1 MLACVCIKVGRKS
14 GGTGVGL
21 CCLSKRL
28 ECLGGTCG
36 VRNRHDGHGG
46 CCFWFAF
53 PHEAACESFKSD
65 TTESM
70 LSCISTSKN
79 GLHDCEGKPRSISP
93 ASFKSESET
102 SISQKSST
110 CHHNASSSPKFV
122 ASNPIRVLLVDD
134 SPLIRKATS
143 RALTN
148 EGFEVS
154 VAQHGED
161 CLSVLESSKTHD
173 ALDDCEAFAYDL
185 VIMDLQMPVMGGLEA
200 TKRIRALEKEMHNN
214 NIFRNV
220 VIIGFS
226 AGAAHDV
233 RADCILCGM
242 DGFIEKPLRV
252 KDLQTYIQSFD
263 HGLGDCKV

>member
-1 MLACVCIKVGRKS
+1 MY
-14 GGTGVGL
+14 
-21 CCLSKRL
+21 CLSKRL
-28 ECLGGTCG
+28 DSLGGTCG

-53 PHEAACESFKSD
+53 PHKAARESFTSD

-70 LSCISTSKN
+70 LSCSSTSLN
-79 GLHDCEGKPRSISP
+79 GLHDCEGKPRSISHY
-93 ASFKSESET
+93 FMSESSEA
-102 SISQKSST
+102 SAIQKSSAQH
-110 CHHNASSSPKFV
+110 HHNTCSASSSPKFV

-143 RALTN
+143 KALTN
-148 EGFEVS
+148 EGYEVS